1 MATKDYYK
9 VLGVDKQASDEEIKK
24 AYRRLAMKYHPD
36 RNKGNK
42 ESEQKFKEI
51 GEAYGVLSDKEKRKQ
66 YDMFGSD
73 FSGSNPF
80 SGGGASYGGAG
91 FEDIFSSFG
100 GGTKGGRNQGFSFD
114 FEDIFGGF
122 SGDTGGKKTKNS
134 YSHRQ
139 EPKQQQEESL
149 DIEKTYEVP
158 IFDLILG
165 CKIEVEGVGRK
176 KAKLKIPPST
186 KSGAKFRVKDF
197 GKTHLGH
204 TGNLIVKVEGIM
216 PKHLSDVD
224 KQLLEQ
230 IRQNVGY

>member
-9 VLGVDKQASDEEIKK
+9 VLWVDKQASDEEIKK

-73 FSGSNPF
+73 FSWSNPF
-80 SGGGASYGGAG
+80 SWGWASYGWAG

-100 GGTKGGRNQGFSFD
+100 GGTKGGRNQWFSFD
-114 FEDIFGGF
+114 FEDIFWGF

-158 IFDLILG
+158 IFDLILW
-165 CKIEVEGVGRK
+165 CKIEVEWVGRK

-197 GKTHLGH
+197 WKTHLGH
-204 TGNLIVKVEGIM
+204 TWNLIVKVEGIM